1 MSSKLNINE
10 EMRAIDCRDFA
21 WWDNLTKDEQAV
33 MEKQMWIQMRW
44 ASCVDGANTAPYLMI
59 VNDFTNLH
67 FNSLRHHPQLQHRL
81 LQLAGAGTKQRRDW
95 IAPGKKGK
103 KNKLAEWLMTQ
114 YPTLNDA
121 EFISMYADF
130 LVRASN
136 PPSIA
141 FSYQCLNISLLCFV
155 AGTVND

>member
-10 EMRAIDCRDFA
+10 EMRA
-21 WWDNLTKDEQAV
+21 

-121 EFISMYADF
+121 ELELMIATNTKED
-130 LVRASN
+130 LVDVMEQQGMTTKE
-136 PPSIA
+136 IKDL
-141 FSYQCLNISLLCFV
+141 FK
-155 AGTVND
+155 

>member
-1 MSSKLNINE
+1 VVSSKLNINE

-121 EFISMYADF
+121 ELELMIATNTKED
-130 LVRASN
+130 LVDVMEQQGMTTKE
-136 PPSIA
+136 IKDL
-141 FSYQCLNISLLCFV
+141 FK
-155 AGTVND
+155 